1 VATNGSD
8 THYMHEAHDRSAMAE
23 STQQLEVWCVG
34 EDWWLTTTTATL
46 IGKK

>member
-1 VATNGSD
+1 
-8 THYMHEAHDRSAMAE
+8 MHEAHDRSAMAE

-34 EDWWLTTTTATL
+34 EDWWPTTTTTTATL